1 MVALLPGLPEQRYAL
16 DEVALGPETKDLQ
29 LHYLPC
35 VRISQ
40 CKVGDERRP
49 SLWEGEHI
57 ASPFQLPAARILRPF
72 PGPDER
78 PADIVF
84 FTLILCPQV
93 VTLQS
98 SCM

>member
-1 MVALLPGLPEQRYAL
+1 
-16 DEVALGPETKDLQ
+16 

-35 VRISQ
+35 IRISQ

-57 ASPFQLPAARILRPF
+57 ASPFELPAARILRPF

-78 PADIVF
+78 PADIVCL
-84 FTLILCPQV
+84 TLILGPQV

-98 SCM
+98 